1 MLCRSNDLGM
11 LLYKQKLYSK
21 AFDAYTEAIRLCPRK
36 AVYHANRAA
45 TAAKLGRHDIALQ
58 DAE

>member
-1 MLCRSNDLGM
+1 M
-11 LLYKQKLYSK
+11 LLYKQKQYSK

-45 TAAKLGRHDIALQ
+45 TAAKLGRHDVALQ
-58 DAE
+58 DAK